1 MDLETVIES
10 EISQKEKNK
19 YRVILHI
26 CGIYKNDM
34 DVLINKAEIKTEM

>member
-19 YRVILHI
+19 YHVILLI

-34 DVLINKAEIKTEM
+34 DELINKAEIKTEM